1 MYIKTSK
8 LCIPTDIWMSC
19 TKRVSRTRL
28 KTILDMAC
36 KANQLD
42 NWNNGDTREGDTVF
56 VPRDINEK
64 QLWEGIRLENRKLFQ
79 RSLAGRQPR
88 DMKKSE

>member
-1 MYIKTSK
+1 M
-8 LCIPTDIWMSC
+8 CIPTDVWMAC

-28 KTILDMAC
+28 KKILDMAC

-42 NWNNGDTREGDTVF
+42 NWNRGDTREGDTIF

-64 QLWEGIRLENRKLFQ
+64 QLWEAIRLENRKLFQ
-79 RSLAGRQPR
+79 RSNAGKQPR
-88 DMKKSE
+88 DMHKNLT